1 MLGHL
6 FNNNNKVSEQDI
18 ARELQKQGYSKQET
32 DNILRKANQNQA
44 KKEEKKKKS
53 DDVNI
58 LCIRSIVH
66 YRFRANNIYQKGI
79 KRLQ

>member
-44 KKEEKKKKS
+44 KKEEKKKE
-53 DDVNI
+53 
-58 LCIRSIVH
+58 
-66 YRFRANNIYQKGI
+66 
-79 KRLQ
+79 